1 MMHTL
6 SKMGILVLVVFVTS
20 LPEMQK
26 MIFLEFSKN
35 YFLVGFGLYF
45 FWMFLC
51 VVDTAFAGWKT
62 LEKDQTK
69 PSEQ

>member
-1 MMHTL
+1 MHIL
-6 SKMGILVLVVFVTS
+6 SKVGILALIVFVTAQ
-20 LPEMQK
+20 PEMQK
-26 MIFLEFSKN
+26 ALFNTFSKD
-35 YFLVGFGLYF
+35 YFLVGFGLFF